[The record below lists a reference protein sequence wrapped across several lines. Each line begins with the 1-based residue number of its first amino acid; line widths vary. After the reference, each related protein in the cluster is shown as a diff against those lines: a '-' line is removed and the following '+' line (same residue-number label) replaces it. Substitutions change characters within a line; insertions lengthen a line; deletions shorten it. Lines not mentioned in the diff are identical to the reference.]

1 MASNNIASNNI
12 ILNNIASNDITSN
25 DIASNDRCWKQYRF
39 KRLMFGNDIASN
51 DRCWKRY
58 RFERLIRSNP
68 LLVATS
74 SRQSLK
80 APYSGSILP
89 PCCYLLAT
97 KLKPSYSGSTL
108 YPCCY
113 SRKNYKR
120 KKHSEWKITKLQRER
135 IQNFNTCIASKKNPN
150 EKILWS
156 YRSHHELHLYPKIHE
171 QFHHPENTQPARRPT
186 PEEIKWAN
194 DLVNTKDFFTL
205 YTHGKVVV
213 MDFHKRDQIIAVMEF
228 IKIEDLSPTEKE
240 NLNFLSS
247 FLHSAK
253 KYVNPVS
260 SPARSWGGRMWA
272 LGWRKAMVTAQLIG
286 RYIFQSAVDKNKEDY
301 DNLMKTSDRA
311 SNILGNMFKSM
322 ADIPYEQNRD
332 LMKKNNIPSFAHL
345 SFNDPLSEGDC
356 SPHLTYTS
364 DGFFNNPHEDDQD
377 ISVFAFALFLP
388 HDKVKGTLA
397 DPTTGY
403 NVTGGPFVVPDYR
416 FGIDFTKQK
425 GVVKLLW
432 ASKKIQH
439 CTLPPV
445 ENNLYTCLAMSLQ
458 INIRTSKTCEK
469 IQDGSIY
476 NTKANKGKEMHL
488 ADHNYYLNKN

>member
-1 MASNNIASNNI
+1 
-12 ILNNIASNDITSN
+12 
-25 DIASNDRCWKQYRF
+25 
-39 KRLMFGNDIASN
+39 
-51 DRCWKRY
+51 
-58 RFERLIRSNP
+58 
-68 LLVATS
+68 
-74 SRQSLK
+74 
-80 APYSGSILP
+80 
-89 PCCYLLAT
+89 
-97 KLKPSYSGSTL
+97 
-108 YPCCY
+108 
-113 SRKNYKR
+113 
-120 KKHSEWKITKLQRER
+120 
-135 IQNFNTCIASKKNPN
+135 
-150 EKILWS
+150 
-156 YRSHHELHLYPKIHE
+156 
-171 QFHHPENTQPARRPT
+171 
-186 PEEIKWAN
+186 
-194 DLVNTKDFFTL
+194 
-205 YTHGKVVV
+205 

-311 SNILGNMFKSM
+311 SNILGKMFKSM

-345 SFNDPLSEGDC
+345 SFNDPLLEGDC